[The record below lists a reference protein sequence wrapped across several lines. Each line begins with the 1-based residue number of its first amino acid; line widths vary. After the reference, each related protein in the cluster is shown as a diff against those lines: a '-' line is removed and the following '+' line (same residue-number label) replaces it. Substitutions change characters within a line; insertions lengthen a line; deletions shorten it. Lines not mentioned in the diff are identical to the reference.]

1 MILNLD
7 KKNYY
12 EDLSYYFYSYLKK
25 DNKTMFSS
33 PLFSSNSINDVS
45 NKFRKNLFKLD
56 DDFNERSFINYLVQ
70 IKLKNRKKMNDIKI
84 LNYRNNLLSNRK
96 VK

>member
-1 MILNLD
+1 
-7 KKNYY
+7 
-12 EDLSYYFYSYLKK
+12 
-25 DNKTMFSS
+25 MFST
-33 PLFSSNSINDVS
+33 PLFSSNSIYDVS

-56 DDFNERSFINYLVQ
+56 DDFNERSFINHLVQ